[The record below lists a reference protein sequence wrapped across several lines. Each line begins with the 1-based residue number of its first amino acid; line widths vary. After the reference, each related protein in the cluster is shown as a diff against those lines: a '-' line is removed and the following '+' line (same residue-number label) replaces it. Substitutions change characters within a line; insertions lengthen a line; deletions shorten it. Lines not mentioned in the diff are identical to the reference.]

1 MTRRTSVIR
10 ACLGWVSLN
19 ILSWKVLREPL
30 KGAIPATCFLF
41 FSIHSLPLALVPVC
55 SVKWVTDLAEKMPK
69 KTRFWMLCVFIFQR
83 CAYCKHLGAT
93 IKCCEE
99 KCTQMYH
106 YPCAA
111 GAGTFQD
118 FSNLS
123 LLCPDHIDQ
132 APERCKYTRFKWWD
146 LYQLEI

>member
-1 MTRRTSVIR
+1 MFV
-10 ACLGWVSLN
+10 
-19 ILSWKVLREPL
+19 
-30 KGAIPATCFLF
+30 
-41 FSIHSLPLALVPVC
+41 
-55 SVKWVTDLAEKMPK
+55 
-69 KTRFWMLCVFIFQR
+69 FQR
-83 CAYCKHLGAT
+83 CAFCKHLGAT

-132 APERCKYTRFKWWD
+132 APERCKYTVFIWHNQQVLGKLLCSRVSLRLHLFRCTFTVHVPKNSCVFRDRKDVSSYSSVFKDQQCCTAKYFSFSDRTWKRFTGKACLLSSFSSNW
-146 LYQLEI
+146 

>member
-1 MTRRTSVIR
+1 MQEKIDFE
-10 ACLGWVSLN
+10 CSLF
-19 ILSWKVLREPL
+19 V
-30 KGAIPATCFLF
+30 
-41 FSIHSLPLALVPVC
+41 
-55 SVKWVTDLAEKMPK
+55 
-69 KTRFWMLCVFIFQR
+69 FQR

-132 APERCKYTRFKWWD
+132 APERCKYALLKCHS
-146 LYQLEI
+146 LS

>member
-1 MTRRTSVIR
+1 MVIR
-10 ACLGWVSLN
+10 VHLEWVSLN
-19 ILSWKVLREPL
+19 ILSWKDLEVPLKYTVRKFPSPRYSLPSAGQGVCLLREDEEQIWL
-30 KGAIPATCFLF
+30 KKDKKKIGFELF
-41 FSIHSLPLALVPVC
+41 V
-55 SVKWVTDLAEKMPK
+55 
-69 KTRFWMLCVFIFQR
+69 VFGFQR

-132 APERCKYTRFKWWD
+132 APERCKYTVFK
-146 LYQLEI
+146 